1 MANTLNLP
9 LTSNQIGGNFINKT
23 IKCVCVGDGCVGKTS
38 MLISYTTNTFP
49 QSYVPT
55 VFDNYSVTV
64 MISGEPYTLALFD
77 TAGQSGFELMR
88 TFSYTNTDIFLV
100 CFSVM
105 SPTSFNNALKMWID
119 EIRQSSSSRTAPF
132 ILVGTKI
139 DLRTSI
145 ADVELLAKSKQ
156 KPITR
161 EQGERA
167 AKEYGAYA
175 YVECSALTQENLK
188 ETFDAAILAAL
199 TPISTK
205 RTGITCCCS

>member
-1 MANTLNLP
+1 
-9 LTSNQIGGNFINKT
+9 
-23 IKCVCVGDGCVGKTS
+23 
-38 MLISYTTNTFP
+38 
-49 QSYVPT
+49 
-55 VFDNYSVTV
+55 
-64 MISGEPYTLALFD
+64 
-77 TAGQSGFELMR
+77 MR
-88 TFSYTNTDIFLV
+88 TFSYTNTDVFLV

-105 SPTSFNNALKMWID
+105 SPASFNNALKMWID

-132 ILVGTKI
+132 VLVGTKT
-139 DLRTSI
+139 DLRTSL

-175 YVECSALTQENLK
+175 YIECSALTQENLK

-199 TPISTK
+199 TPISSK
-205 RTGITCCCS
+205 RTRILCCCS

>member
-1 MANTLNLP
+1 
-9 LTSNQIGGNFINKT
+9 
-23 IKCVCVGDGCVGKTS
+23 
-38 MLISYTTNTFP
+38 
-49 QSYVPT
+49 
-55 VFDNYSVTV
+55 
-64 MISGEPYTLALFD
+64 
-77 TAGQSGFELMR
+77 MR
-88 TFSYTNTDIFLV
+88 TFSYTNTDVFLV

-105 SPTSFNNALKMWID
+105 SPASFNNALKMWID

-132 ILVGTKI
+132 VLVGTKI
-139 DLRTSI
+139 DLRTSL

-167 AKEYGAYA
+167 AKEHGAYA

-199 TPISTK
+199 TPKPSK
-205 RTGITCCCS
+205 RTKILCCCS

>member
-1 MANTLNLP
+1 
-9 LTSNQIGGNFINKT
+9 
-23 IKCVCVGDGCVGKTS
+23 
-38 MLISYTTNTFP
+38 
-49 QSYVPT
+49 
-55 VFDNYSVTV
+55 
-64 MISGEPYTLALFD
+64 
-77 TAGQSGFELMR
+77 MR

-105 SPTSFNNALKMWID
+105 SPTSFNNALKLWID
-119 EIRQSSSSRTAPF
+119 EIRQSSSSRKAPF
-132 ILVGTKI
+132 VLVGTKI

-188 ETFDAAILAAL
+188 ETFDAAILAAF
-199 TPISTK
+199 TPISSK
-205 RTGITCCCS
+205 RTRVLCCCS